1 MGCNCGGKSRTGNTG
16 GPGAPGRT
24 IYRIRR
30 RDGSYQDYTS
40 KTQAEEKA
48 AALPGAKVETL
59 QR

>member
-1 MGCNCGGKSRTGNTG
+1 MGCNCGGGKSRTAG
-16 GPGAPGRT
+16 GPAVKGRT
-24 IYRIRR
+24 VYRVRR